1 MDYIELSLKLTPFS
15 EEFAEI
21 LTAEI
26 DGLGFESYMTEDP
39 YLKAYIRK
47 EDFSESNL
55 KVLLSGIDQS
65 LFNIEYT
72 LSLIPHTNWNQ
83 VWESSFEPVVVN
95 DQCTIKASFHKGL
108 EPTRFIITID
118 PKMAF
123 GTGHHQTTSLIVGMM
138 LDMEE
143 EIKGKK
149 VLDMGCGT
157 GVLAILAAKMKAA
170 APVIAID
177 IDPIAADS
185 AKENTYK
192 NRVGEKTKVLC
203 GDASLLQAG
212 SYDIILANINR
223 NILLSDI
230 STYARSLRSE
240 GILIVSGFYQE
251 DIPMLEFKANE
262 CGFIM
267 EEART
272 KDKWSAVRFR
282 LKKKFAY

>member
-1 MDYIELSLKLTPFS
+1 
-15 EEFAEI
+15 
-21 LTAEI
+21 
-26 DGLGFESYMTEDP
+26 
-39 YLKAYIRK
+39 
-47 EDFSESNL
+47 
-55 KVLLSGIDQS
+55 
-65 LFNIEYT
+65 
-72 LSLIPHTNWNQ
+72 
-83 VWESSFEPVVVN
+83 
-95 DQCTIKASFHKGL
+95 
-108 EPTRFIITID
+108 
-118 PKMAF
+118 
-123 GTGHHQTTSLIVGMM
+123 MM

-230 STYARSLRSE
+230 STYARSLRTD
-240 GILIVSGFYQE
+240 GILIVSGFYEE